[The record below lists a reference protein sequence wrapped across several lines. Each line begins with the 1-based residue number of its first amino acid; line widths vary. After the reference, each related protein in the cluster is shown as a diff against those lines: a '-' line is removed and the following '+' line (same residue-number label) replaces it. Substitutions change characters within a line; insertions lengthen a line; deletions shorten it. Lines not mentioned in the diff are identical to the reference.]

1 MKIISGTANP
11 ILGQAIVDYLAR
23 AKNEK
28 NLSLV
33 KRDITRFADK
43 EIYVEISDNI
53 RGEDVFLIQPT
64 HSPSNDHLME
74 LLILLDALKRSS
86 AQRITAVL
94 PYYGYARQDR
104 KTAPRTPI
112 TAKLVA
118 KMLEAAGA
126 DRILTMDLHAGQI
139 QGFFEIPADNLFAIP
154 SFGDVLQKIYPD
166 PSKVVVVSPDVGG
179 VLRARNL
186 AKRLNCDLV
195 IIDKRRPKSGSSEVM
210 NIIGD
215 VKNMI
220 CLMVDDICD
229 SAGTLVNGAEALVNI
244 GGAKEVIAYISH
256 GVFSPPAI
264 ERIFNSPLTQLVTTD
279 SISFTD
285 EVKNCQKIKKF
296 SIAPLLGEAIYR
308 IHNNESVSDLFT

>member
-1 MKIISGTANP
+1 MKIISGTANEP
-11 ILGQAIVDYLAR
+11 LSQAIVDYLMET
-23 AKNEK
+23 KGEK

-33 KRDITRFADK
+33 KRDITRFPDE

-64 HSPSNDHLME
+64 HSPANDHLME

-118 KMLEAAGA
+118 KMIEAAGA

-139 QGFFEIPADNLFAIP
+139 QGFFEIPTDNLFAMP
-154 SFGDVLQKIYPD
+154 RFGMELKDIHPD
-166 PSKVVVVSPDVGG
+166 PSKIVVVSPDVGG

-186 AKRLNCDLV
+186 AKRLECDLA
-195 IIDKRRPKSGSSEVM
+195 IIDKRRPRAGLSEVM

-215 VKNMI
+215 VQGMTAI
-220 CLMVDDICD
+220 LVDDICD
-229 SAGTLVNGAEALVNI
+229 SAGTLVNAAEALVEK
-244 GGAKEVIAYISH
+244 GGASEVVAYISH
-256 GVFSPPAI
+256 GVFSPPAV
-264 ERIFNSPLTQLVTTD
+264 ERIFNSPLRQLVTTD
-279 SISFTD
+279 SIQFTR
-285 EVKNCQKIKKF
+285 EVKNCQKIRQF
-296 SIAPLLGEAIYR
+296 SVAPLFGEAIHR
-308 IHNNESVSDLFT
+308 IHSNESVSDLFA

>member
-1 MKIISGTANP
+1 MKIISGTANQP
-11 ILGQAIVDYLAR
+11 LSQAIVDYLATTKKIPGL
-23 AKNEK
+23 A
-28 NLSLV
+28 LV
-33 KRDITRFADK
+33 NRNITSFADK

-64 HSPSNDHLME
+64 HSPANDHLME

-86 AQRITAVL
+86 AQRITAVM

-139 QGFFEIPADNLFAIP
+139 QGFFEIPTDNLFVMP
-154 SFGDVLQKIYPD
+154 QFGIELKKRYPNPEKI
-166 PSKVVVVSPDVGG
+166 VVVSPDVGG

-186 AKRLNCDLV
+186 AKRLDCDLA
-195 IIDKRRPKSGSSEVM
+195 IIDKRRPVAGVAEVM

-215 VKNMI
+215 VKGMTCI
-220 CLMVDDICD
+220 MVDDICD
-229 SAGTLVNGAEALVNI
+229 SAGTLVNGAEALVRI

-256 GVFSPPAI
+256 GVFSPPAV
-264 ERIFNSPLTQLVTTD
+264 ERIFNSPLTALVTTD
-279 SISFTD
+279 SIQFTD

-296 SIAPLLGEAIYR
+296 SIAPLFGEAIHR
-308 IHNNESVSDLFT
+308 IHSNESVSDLFA